1 MNRAYIIV
9 DNLKIGGYQRLSL
22 DQAYA
27 LSDLGF
33 MVSIIVLSPKG
44 QWDSAKIEAAD
55 LSQKTIELVESGS
68 TRSSIFKTL
77 VKRIPPSENDA
88 LIISHSLRATFALR
102 FMKILLGRNFTIN
115 TTLHQLPRLSHFSQR
130 LKRFIYSQFS
140 DNLFCFSRAA
150 QMDWYSQFGDKFE
163 FLTTNFSKKM
173 HLMRNGVY
181 LGRLS
186 HDTKSLETKNSPR
199 IIYLGRLSFWKGL
212 DTIKMM
218 AKSRELDEFDF
229 VLMVPAI
236 KPEDLAELSGLLG
249 TRLTVI
255 EGKSVA
261 SFSSQ
266 RGDVHIYPAN
276 YGNEVKVIES
286 ISLNCLEMCAMGV
299 PSVVTAGGLVTW
311 PELSDCGLVQEVD
324 WSNIKEI
331 ERVIRLSRLVKLSV
345 SEQTRITQLVDINR
359 QIERYL
365 KSI

>member
-27 LSDLGF
+27 LSDLDF
-33 MVSIIVLSPKG
+33 TVSIIVLSPKG

-68 TRSSIFKTL
+68 NRYSIFKTL
-77 VKRIPPSENDA
+77 FKIIPQSEKDA

-102 FMKILLGRNFTIN
+102 FMKILLGRKFTIN
-115 TTLHQLPRLSHFSQR
+115 TTLHQLPRLSHFTQR

-150 QMDWYSQFGDKFE
+150 EVDWYNQFGDKFE

-186 HDTKSLETKNSPR
+186 HDTKSPKTNTSPR

-236 KPEDLAELSGLLG
+236 KPEDLAELAGLLG
-249 TRLTVI
+249 ARLTVI

-299 PSVVTAGGLVTW
+299 PSVVTAGGLATW
-311 PELSDCGLVQEVD
+311 PELSHCGLVQEVD
-324 WSNIKEI
+324 WSDIKEI
-331 ERVIRLSRLVKLSV
+331 ERVIRLSQLVELSV